1 LVFTGQH
8 PNLDP
13 AEFGLVSYEAI
24 ALSCPGR
31 ANPHRHVGEVTAAV
45 SNVIG
50 ATTQLII
57 VQGDTSSAMG
67 GALAAAATGV
77 PVAHVEAGLRTFDP
91 DSPWPEEEYRTAIDA
106 EADLLFA
113 PTLTSAA
120 NLAREEVRGTVHVT
134 GNTSIDALFGTLR
147 DLPLPRPRDRTRP
160 QLLVTC
166 HRRENWG
173 ERLQAIAGALVD
185 IARSGSATT
194 EVLLHPNGHV
204 ADAMRKLL
212 AGRAGIKLLEPCS
225 HRELLQRMRMC
236 DLILSDSGGIQEE
249 APALG
254 VPLLVMRDKTERP
267 EGIETGNTFL
277 VGCDR
282 DVIVGTVQALLSD
295 PSRLAAMARPALPF
309 GDGRAAPRIAAI
321 IERWLAARRPVRRRA

>member
-1 LVFTGQH
+1 
-8 PNLDP
+8 
-13 AEFGLVSYEAI
+13 
-24 ALSCPGR
+24 
-31 ANPHRHVGEVTAAV
+31 
-45 SNVIG
+45 
-50 ATTQLII
+50 
-57 VQGDTSSAMG
+57 MG

-212 AGRAGIKLLEPCS
+212 AGRAGIRLLEPCS
-225 HRELLQRMRMC
+225 HRELLQRMRAC

-254 VPLLVMRDKTERP
+254 VPLLVLRDKTERP
-267 EGIETGNTFL
+267 EGLETGNMML
-277 VGCDR
+277 VGADR
-282 DVIVGTVQALLSD
+282 DAIAATVQGLLSQ
-295 PSRLAAMARPALPF
+295 PTRLAAMARPALPF

-321 IERWLAARRPVRRRA
+321 IEQWLEVRCAVRRRA